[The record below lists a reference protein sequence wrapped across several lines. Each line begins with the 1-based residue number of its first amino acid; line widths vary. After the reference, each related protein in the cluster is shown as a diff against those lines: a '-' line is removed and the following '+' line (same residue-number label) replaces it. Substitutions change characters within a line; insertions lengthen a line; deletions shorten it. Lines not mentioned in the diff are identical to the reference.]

1 MLGKNKNIFAFFL
14 IFYLAINTSV
24 AQKNY
29 ILPEPQSITFPETEK
44 PGFRLS
50 KKTSL
55 SVTGSSLTN
64 PQITDLIKFIKNE
77 TGFEVSTSKQNK
89 KSNIELV
96 VDENIHILAMK
107 DINFNHT

>member
-1 MLGKNKNIFAFFL
+1 MFGKNKNILTFFL
-14 IFYLAINTSV
+14 IFYLAISTSV

-64 PQITDLIKFIKNE
+64 PKITDLINFIKNE
-77 TGFEVSTSKQNK
+77 QKIVVLLSFYKIVHYMKNK
-89 KSNIELV
+89 PKNIF
-96 VDENIHILAMK
+96 
-107 DINFNHT
+107 DINNN

>member
-1 MLGKNKNIFAFFL
+1 MFGKNKNILTFFL
-14 IFYLAINTSV
+14 IFYLAITTSV

-55 SVTGSSLTN
+55 SVTGSSPTN
-64 PQITDLIKFIKNE
+64 PKITDFIKFIKNE
-77 TGFEVSTSKQNK
+77 TGFEVSTSG
-89 KSNIELV
+89 
-96 VDENIHILAMK
+96 
-107 DINFNHT
+107 